1 MTVSYIALSVS
12 FVFLFMAVD
21 EYFKKNHDLM
31 GRFVC
36 VSLVANL
43 ISMFSFVFPTPSTA
57 QASEET
63 ITKEI
68 SEAVTAREETHRRI
82 NEDLKSM
89 NEMATDMLVDL
100 GEIKGMLRYYTGVQ
114 PLESSLESSLDS
126 ADSDTPK

>member
-36 VSLVANL
+36 ISLVANL
-43 ISMFSFVFPTPSTA
+43 VSMFSFAFPTPSTA
-57 QASEET
+57 QACKDT
-63 ITKEI
+63 ITKEL

-82 NEDLKSM
+82 NEDLNAM
-89 NEMATDMLVDL
+89 NEMATEMLVDL
-100 GEIKGMLRYYTGVQ
+100 GEIKGMLRSYSSVQ
-114 PLESSLESSLDS
+114 PLESSLEPSLDS